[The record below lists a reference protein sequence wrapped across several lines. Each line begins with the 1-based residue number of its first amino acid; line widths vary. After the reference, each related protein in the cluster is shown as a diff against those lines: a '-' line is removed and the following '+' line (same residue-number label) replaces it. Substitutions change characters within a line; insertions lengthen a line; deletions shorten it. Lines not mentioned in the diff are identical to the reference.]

1 MIVAAVIATALLGQ
15 QVPAPVTPLPA
26 PAHVAGIRVRGNHTT
41 PDDAVLA
48 IAAVAPGAPFQDDTI
63 ATVTAR
69 LEASHR
75 FRSVEV
81 LKRFES
87 LSDPSAILL
96 VVVVEEKVAIS
107 ITDPNPSPVRRLWA
121 STMWQPVLRF
131 EDGYGFTYGARLA
144 LVDVLGPHSRLSAPL
159 TWGGERRATAE
170 FERTF
175 ERGPF
180 SRIDVGAGVW
190 RRENPAFDTGDTRT
204 GTTVL
209 ADRAVTR
216 WFRVGATGS
225 LQSVQFGALDD
236 SMKTAG
242 VEATVDT
249 RRDPAFP
256 RNAVYAAVGWDRL
269 WFDHAADTSR
279 FTADLRGFVGLFG
292 QSVLAVRV
300 QESRAADPL
309 PAFEQALLGGTSSL
323 RGFALGFRS
332 GDRLASGTIELRL
345 PVSSPRHIGRT
356 GIAVFADSGAV
367 YDAHTTLDR
376 ADFDTGGGAGWFM
389 QLPMLSFRID
399 VAHGLGGGTRGHV
412 TLGVSF

>member
-1 MIVAAVIATALLGQ
+1 MIVAAAIAIALLVQ
-15 QVPAPVTPLPA
+15 QAPATPVPAS
-26 PAHVAGIRVRGNHTT
+26 AHVAGIRVRGNHTT
-41 PDDAVLA
+41 PDDAVMA
-48 IAAVAPGAPFQDDTI
+48 IAAVPLGSPFQDDTI
-63 ATVTAR
+63 AIVTAR
-69 LEASHR
+69 LDASHR
-75 FRSVEV
+75 FRTVEV

-96 VVVVEEKVAIS
+96 VIVVEEKAAITV
-107 ITDPNPSPVRRLWA
+107 TDPDPSPMRKMWA
-121 STMWQPVLRF
+121 STMWLPVLRF
-131 EDGYGFTYGARLA
+131 EDGYGFTYGARVA

-175 ERGPF
+175 EHGPL
-180 SRIDVGAGVW
+180 SRIDIGGGIW

-204 GTTVL
+204 GMTML
-209 ADRAVTR
+209 ADRAVTP
-216 WFRVGATGS
+216 WLRVGATGS
-225 LQSVQFGALDD
+225 LQSVQFGVVDD
-236 SMKTAG
+236 SLKTAG

-256 RNAVYAAVGWDRL
+256 RNAVYVSVGWEHL
-269 WFDHAADTSR
+269 WFDHAVDTSR
-279 FTADLRGFVGLFG
+279 FTADVRGFIGLFG
-292 QSVLAVRV
+292 QTVLALRV

-332 GDRLASGTIELRL
+332 GDRLASGTVELRV
-345 PVSSPRHIGRT
+345 PISSPRHFGRT
-356 GIAVFADSGAV
+356 GIAVFADAGTI

-376 ADFDTGGGAGWFM
+376 AEFDTGVGAGWFL
-389 QLPMLSFRID
+389 QLPVLSFRLD
-399 VAHGLGGGTRGHV
+399 VAHGLGGSTRAHV